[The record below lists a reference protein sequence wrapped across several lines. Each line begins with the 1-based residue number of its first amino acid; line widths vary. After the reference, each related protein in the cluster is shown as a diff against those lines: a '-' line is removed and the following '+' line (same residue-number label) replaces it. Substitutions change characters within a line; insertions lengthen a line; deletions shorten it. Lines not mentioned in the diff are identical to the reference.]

1 MKYLIKGKLYNP
13 IKVGDEGDWYHG
25 EQNCT
30 CGDCGKKYGQI
41 HTEGCDI
48 ERCPA
53 CGGQALSCDCGVRYK
68 VQDNIRPNELAEAI
82 KEQYIDNIALDLEVN
97 AMIHDKP
104 AYDSPEVFR
113 LLALVKILMEKD
125 GIAHEFEPLRQRVV
139 QAKTV
144 VEAMEIMKEYAEG
157 KIKNQK
163 NKEAEM

>member
-13 IKVGDEGDWYHG
+13 IKVGDDGDWYHG
-25 EQNCT
+25 EENCT

-53 CGGQALSCDCGVRYK
+53 CGGQALSCDCGVRYNI
-68 VQDNIRPNELAEAI
+68 QDDIKPNELAEAI

-97 AMIHDKP
+97 AMVHDKP

-113 LLALVKILMEKD
+113 LLALVKILMDKD
-125 GIAHEFEPLRQRVV
+125 GLSNEFEELRQRVV
-139 QAKTV
+139 KAPTAL
-144 VEAMEIMKEYAEG
+144 EAMNIMKEYAM
-157 KIKNQK
+157 KQISKQN

>member
-25 EQNCT
+25 EENCT

-163 NKEAEM
+163 SKEAEM